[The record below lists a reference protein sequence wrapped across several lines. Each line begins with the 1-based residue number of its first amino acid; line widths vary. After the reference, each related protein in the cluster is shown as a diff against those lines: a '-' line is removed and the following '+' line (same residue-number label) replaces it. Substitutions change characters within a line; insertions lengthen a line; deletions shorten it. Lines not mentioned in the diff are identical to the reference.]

1 MEIDKSTTS
10 PSLITKIF
18 LEKEIYN
25 SENEFRNSYK
35 YIDEFWNESFNKGMF
50 SMNVEQLERIEL
62 LLGIQTFRKFFL
74 DPNNL
79 EEYVNNKYD

>member
-1 MEIDKSTTS
+1 
-10 PSLITKIF
+10 
-18 LEKEIYN
+18 
-25 SENEFRNSYK
+25 
-35 YIDEFWNESFNKGMF
+35 
-50 SMNVEQLERIEL
+50 MNVEQLERIEL